1 MHDWGKEFVNNAA
14 RIVPGLRHITCF
26 FCTIV
31 FVLFVLITCTYI
43 QLVARPLL
51 HARALVKSMGQITT
65 WDDCAGADMMFFVMK
80 QLGMS
85 SKV

>member
-1 MHDWGKEFVNNAA
+1 MPLALCLGSGTSHA
-14 RIVPGLRHITCF
+14 CF
-26 FCTIV
+26 AQSC
-31 FVLFVLITCTYI
+31 LCCFVLITCMYI